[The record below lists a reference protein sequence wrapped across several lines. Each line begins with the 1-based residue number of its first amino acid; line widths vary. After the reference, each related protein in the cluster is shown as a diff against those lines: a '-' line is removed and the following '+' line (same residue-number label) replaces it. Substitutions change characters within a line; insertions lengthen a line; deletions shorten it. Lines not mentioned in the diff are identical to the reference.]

1 MSYSRQDRD
10 FSSGYMESENKKKAP
25 KSSKRFHRS
34 VYGKESGQYV
44 GEQGLFS
51 ALIFLAAG
59 LSLLGFVIFGFFSV
73 NVTGDAWV
81 ILATGVIFSLP
92 CNLLGVVGLLA
103 YFTGIG
109 FEKGF
114 GFGSGPSLEE
124 YERY

>member
-1 MSYSRQDRD
+1 MSDSRQDRD
-10 FSSGYMESENKKKAP
+10 FSFGYMESENKKKAP

-34 VYGKESGQYV
+34 VYEKESGQYV

-73 NVTGDAWV
+73 NVTGDVWV

-109 FEKGF
+109 PEKGF
-114 GFGSGPSLEE
+114 GSDGALEE
-124 YERY
+124 HERH

>member
-1 MSYSRQDRD
+1 MWESKA
-10 FSSGYMESENKKKAP
+10 FSP
-25 KSSKRFHRS
+25 L
-34 VYGKESGQYV
+34 
-44 GEQGLFS
+44 LFFWQPV
-51 ALIFLAAG
+51 FLY
-59 LSLLGFVIFGFFSV
+59 LVSFIFGFFSV

>member
-1 MSYSRQDRD
+1 MIQGKTEIFPLVTWNQNIR
-10 FSSGYMESENKKKAP
+10 KK
-25 KSSKRFHRS
+25 HRS
-34 VYGKESGQYV
+34 RANDFIEVFTEKKTGEYV

-73 NVTGDAWV
+73 KVTGDAWV

-92 CNLLGVVGLLA
+92 CNLIGVVGLLA

-109 FEKGF
+109 PEKGF
-114 GFGSGPSLEE
+114 GSAGGLEGHE
-124 YERY
+124 TY